1 MWVHQ
6 RRAHIRVLFEKYRQ
20 QIADGHSPSQGLL
33 FPERVELSVNESLV
47 LDTISEELLSLGF
60 DISSLGGGTFVLNGV
75 PVGIDGLEPTKLLC
89 DVVRCAMEQTG
100 EFKDSVHDRIAN
112 AMAKEVAIVMGQ
124 LLSQEEMN
132 VLVGELFQ
140 TSMPSRTPD
149 GLPIVHIMSDAEIDR
164 CFSK

>member
-1 MWVHQ
+1 
-6 RRAHIRVLFEKYRQ
+6 
-20 QIADGHSPSQGLL
+20 
-33 FPERVELSVNESLV
+33 
-47 LDTISEELLSLGF
+47 
-60 DISSLGGGTFVLNGV
+60 
-75 PVGIDGLEPTKLLC
+75 
-89 DVVRCAMEQTG
+89 MEQTG

-149 GLPIVHIMSDAEIDR
+149 GMPIVHIMSDAEIDR